1 MATVMKTTPKSVPF
15 ACVNLRK
22 VKMSVVYLACICFM
36 SLALT
41 NGLPLLNSVH
51 FVVLILKP
59 KWNRKSKDKGILVAG
74 ARLQLLLK
82 ELLSVYLQTQPKWR
96 PELQQAELNFCT

>member
-1 MATVMKTTPKSVPF
+1 MAIVMKITQKNVPF
-15 ACVNLRK
+15 ACVNSRK

-41 NGLPLLNSVH
+41 NGLPLLNFVH
-51 FVVLILKP
+51 FVVLISKP
-59 KWNRKSKDKGILVAG
+59 KSNPKSKDKGILGAG
-74 ARLQLLLK
+74 AHLQLPLK

-96 PELQQAELNFCT
+96 PELQLAE